1 MFEQRHLE
9 AGSAGVALITGFIG
23 LEMAR
28 RFRRGFDAAAC
39 CVTAGTS
46 RLDAFEETA
55 DVA

>member
-1 MFEQRHLE
+1 VFEQRHLE

-39 CVTAGTS
+39 CVTPGTS